1 METLSNLQ
9 RAVLAKLLAGD
20 HPGIGGAAGANGEA
34 QVVSR
39 RYTGSGFFCDFSGR
53 RRSHR

>member
-20 HPGIGGAAGANGEA
+20 HPGIGGAAGASGEA

-39 RYTGSGFFCDFSGR
+39 R
-53 RRSHR
+53 